1 MMIPVTDCRKTGKT
15 ILSMARKQNHDA
27 NYHRQT

>member
-1 MMIPVTDCRKTGKT
+1 MMIPVTDCRKTGKAF
-15 ILSMARKQNHDA
+15 LSMARNQNHDA